1 MSAAFL
7 LPTDSIV
14 AYKHNFKELKHT
26 PIKGFKFYQVEFK
39 NRSERNA
46 LCDFCDYLN
55 GYRKKEPIYIPP
67 EIPLTIKEIKE
78 SFLYD
83 LEYSLE
89 ELKNFLCLNQKDF
102 DNYFSFDKQNR
113 NNIVYL

>member
-1 MSAAFL
+1 MAKQLDTRSFILMVKDEKATEL
-7 LPTDSIV
+7 KKEIV

-55 GYRKKEPIYIPP
+55 GFRDSP
-67 EIPLTIKEIKE
+67 
-78 SFLYD
+78 
-83 LEYSLE
+83 
-89 ELKNFLCLNQKDF
+89 
-102 DNYFSFDKQNR
+102 
-113 NNIVYL
+113 V